1 MSDDRLTKGFN
12 VEQTIT
18 FIDSHFSAAVRDQI
32 VAQLAP
38 DMREKLPRVRA
49 GNWYPIGDLVA
60 LLTAMA
66 HVAASE
72 PEAERTAR
80 ALGRHLSDAAT
91 GTFMRLLL
99 KVMTPPVFLKKMPDI
114 WPRMFSFGSF
124 EVDPTGFKDKRASMI
139 MRGVD
144 GFDHVAPV
152 SAGWIEGVHAAM
164 GCGGVDVRYTGLEA
178 EPRGS
183 AFRFEVKWS

>member
-1 MSDDRLTKGFN
+1 MSNDRLTKGFN
-12 VEQTIT
+12 VEQTLT
-18 FIDSHFSAAVRDQI
+18 FIDTHFSAAVRDQI
-32 VAQLAP
+32 VAQLSP
-38 DMREKLPRVRA
+38 DIRDKLSRVRA

-60 LLTAMA
+60 LLDAMA
-66 HVAASE
+66 HIAAT
-72 PEAERTAR
+72 EAEADRTSR

-114 WPRMFSFGSF
+114 WPRMFSFGTF
-124 EVDPTGFKDKRASMI
+124 DVDPSGFKEKRASMI

-144 GFDHVAPV
+144 GFEHVAPV

-164 GCGGVDVRYTGLEA
+164 GCGGVDVRYTRLET
-178 EPRGS
+178 EPDGS